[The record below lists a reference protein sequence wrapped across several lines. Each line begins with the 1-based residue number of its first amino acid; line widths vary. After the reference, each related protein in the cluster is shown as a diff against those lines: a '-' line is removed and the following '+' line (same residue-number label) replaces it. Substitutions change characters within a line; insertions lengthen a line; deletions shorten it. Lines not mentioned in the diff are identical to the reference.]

1 MLLKIPKIAQKKKTD
16 DQKTIY
22 DAFNELWRNSIIS
35 DTNEPGSTYKPFTV
49 ATGLESGALTGNEN
63 YFCTGSLM
71 VGKRNIGCSHVHG
84 NITLKDAVAKSC
96 NVAMMNIGFKE
107 GADTFINIRI
117 FSDLDEVLESTFQ
130 VRQIQRVLYTMH
142 RIIPIV

>member
-1 MLLKIPKIAQKKKTD
+1 MKIPLKIPKMAQKETD

-63 YFCTGSLM
+63 YF
-71 VGKRNIGCSHVHG
+71 VQ
-84 NITLKDAVAKSC
+84 
-96 NVAMMNIGFKE
+96 
-107 GADTFINIRI
+107 
-117 FSDLDEVLESTFQ
+117 VL
-130 VRQIQRVLYTMH
+130 LW
-142 RIIPIV
+142 